1 MSTHPLTAGPAAWPP
16 ARPLELSLGVLG
28 LVALMVSNA
37 ALAVAAPHPVWPA
50 LGLVLFLAGA
60 ARLFSMAPVAAVML
74 APFVVVHGSVLVSLQ
89 AIEGGA
95 YMKEMG
101 QFGQP
106 SPAGAAFALCSAL
119 FLGTAAFTFTRL
131 RGRRQPQVS
140 TPIAMARGPRLLL
153 CASVLGGAALVVAWL
168 AFKGARAGFPLLTG
182 TDRFAFRA
190 ASADVITLN
199 LLILK
204 YVLAAVTGTSA
215 VFAPGPWWRRAH
227 HAVFGGYVMVS
238 FLFGD
243 KFFIVLMA
251 ACFYAMPFFVSR
263 PAELVARVRAAAP
276 LALLMF
282 GCASA
287 VTLFIYSGYGQ
298 LGAAQTLERLG
309 ERIAGQGQ
317 LWYLAVRDASVLF
330 NLDTHHIALNLQNLV
345 ARPPADFTFQHR
357 LAPFY
362 FVERYAPTVL
372 FLSFVNN
379 GGMVTPTMVFEAYSL
394 VMVGYAGLALALL
407 LAGVWTGWLAHHLAR
422 AMAGGNPAD
431 VLLPSFAMFQ
441 TIVLM
446 SQGTLHS
453 LLSLSAFKAYAA
465 FFVLQTL
472 VRAVLRHCAAA
483 PRKA

>member
-1 MSTHPLTAGPAAWPP
+1 MSAHRLNAVPLPAP
-16 ARPLELSLGVLG
+16 ARPLELSPGVLG
-28 LVALMVSNA
+28 LLALMVANA
-37 ALAVAAPHPVWPA
+37 ALAVAAPHPLWPA

-60 ARLFSMAPVAAVML
+60 ARLFALAPVAAVML
-74 APFVVVHGSVLVSLQ
+74 MPFVVVHASVLVSLQ

-106 SPAGAAFALCSAL
+106 SPAGAGFVLCSAL
-119 FLGTAAFTFTRL
+119 FLGTAALTFTRL
-131 RGRRQPQVS
+131 RG
-140 TPIAMARGPRLLL
+140 AARPVTAPRLGDGPRLLL
-153 CASVLGGAALVVAWL
+153 CIAVLGGAALAVAWL
-168 AFKGARAGFPLLTG
+168 ALKGARAGFPLLTG

-215 VFAPGPWWRRAH
+215 VFAPGAGWRRAH
-227 HAVFGGYVMVS
+227 HAVFGSYVVVS

-263 PAELVARVRAAAP
+263 PEQLAARVRAAAP

-287 VTLFIYSGYGQ
+287 VTLFIYSGYGE
-298 LGAAQTLERLG
+298 LGAARTLERLG
-309 ERIAGQGQ
+309 ERVAGQGQ
-317 LWYLAVRDASVLF
+317 LWFLAVRDASALF
-330 NLDTHHIALNLQNLV
+330 HLDTQHISLNLQNLV
-345 ARPPADFTFQHR
+345 ARPPADFTFEHR

-407 LAGVWTGWLAHHLAR
+407 AAGAWTGWLAHHLAR

-453 LLSLSAFKAYAA
+453 LLSLSAFKAYGA
-465 FFVLQTL
+465 FFLLQTL
-472 VRAVLRHCAAA
+472 VRAGLKHCTAA
-483 PRKA
+483 PREA